1 MSWISFVKLRVLGGS
16 AGRKKC
22 FDTDSTVGGTLSDK
36 LHTMPRVL
44 IIAYGNPMRSD
55 DGVAWRAAAALEGK
69 SSTPDVEIVRAH
81 QLTPELAETISRSEA
96 VIFVD
101 AANTGP
107 PGQIS
112 SAEIRPPQTQRRF
125 SHQLSPDAVIALAH
139 QLFGARP
146 HAFSIT
152 LTGACFDHGE
162 SLSPAVEA
170 ALPAL
175 VARIEAVVQQL
186 LTLEAPPD

>member
-1 MSWISFVKLRVLGGS
+1 M
-16 AGRKKC
+16 A
-22 FDTDSTVGGTLSDK
+22 
-36 LHTMPRVL
+36 RVL

-55 DGVAWRAAAALEGK
+55 DGVAWRAAAALQGRF
-69 SSTPDVEIVRAH
+69 SSDEVEIVSIH
-81 QLTPELAETISRSEA
+81 QLTPELAETIHRCEA

-101 AANTGP
+101 AANNGP

-112 SAEIRPPQTQRRF
+112 SAEIRPLQTQPRF
-125 SHQLSPDAVIALAH
+125 SHQLSPDAIVALAH
-139 QLFGARP
+139 QLFGART
-146 HAFSIT
+146 HAFSVT

-175 VARIEAVVQQL
+175 VTRIEALVQQFL
-186 LTLEAPPD
+186 LLEAPPD